1 MTYTRTYFETY
12 TYRGRAVQET
22 SHFELL
28 KWFSLEE
35 SRDKLIEAI
44 ENASSEQNKTLLKID
59 IEYSS
64 GTLYHIF
71 DATYYYYD
79 NSIAPRFIPVVLIPL
94 LPYIVIGIMALIGAI
109 IVVYA
114 LKETKEIIYGPEYA
128 AGTFNPIPYIIGI
141 GIIVLT
147 GVYFLKES
155 PKQIREFRSSVS

>member
-1 MTYTRTYFETY
+1 MTFSKTYFETH
-12 TYRGRAVQET
+12 TYRGKAVQES
-22 SHFELL
+22 SHFEFL
-28 KWFSLEE
+28 KWYTLEE

-44 ENASSEQNKTLLKID
+44 EKASSEQNKTLLKVD

-79 NSIAPRFIPVVLIPL
+79 KSVAPQFIPVVLLPL

-141 GIIVLT
+141 GVIVLA
-147 GVYFLKES
+147 GIYFLKES
-155 PKQIREFRSSVS
+155 PKQIREFRSSIS